1 MTESKTHV
9 FDVPAPEVI
18 RVSNVSK
25 RFTVRKDSSLKERV
39 VTLGRAGRQHRQD
52 FWGLSDVSLGIS
64 AGTTIGLIGHNGSG
78 KSTLLKV
85 LGGII
90 QPTEGTVELPSS
102 SSAPASIPTS
112 RGGRTSS

>member
-1 MTESKTHV
+1 MTESTTHV

-18 RVSNVSK
+18 RVANVSK

-64 AGTTIGLIGHNGSG
+64 AGTTITPPPTPITLI
-78 KSTLLKV
+78 TALWLY
-85 LGGII
+85 
-90 QPTEGTVELPSS
+90 
-102 SSAPASIPTS
+102 ASI
-112 RGGRTSS
+112 SSNISCPPLEPLVARLRRRDRHWG